1 MARVFQR
8 TFYRF
13 CCYCKNKDFFP
24 PCYTF
29 SPIILHKEGYSLKYS
44 DYIPQLCYTF
54 YVYKL
59 FYISIHAIITS
70 QTEKYSYSSF
80 QILKHLFFLFLVL
93 FLFGIS
99 SERLNTYL
107 YPKCS
112 LRTCYMTDLVVHSIQ
127 NIKTSFSS
135 CRPHS
140 NKRQKYMYI
149 LYVSIQFSSVTQLCS
164 TLCDPMN
171 RSMPGLPVHH
181 QLPELTQTHVHQ
193 VGDTIQPSL
202 PLLSPSPPA
211 PNPSQHQSLF
221 Q

>member
-1 MARVFQR
+1 MFQR

-140 NKRQKYMYI
+140 NKRQKYMYM
-149 LYVSIQFSSVTQLCS
+149 YQFSSV
-164 TLCDPMN
+164 
-171 RSMPGLPVHH
+171 
-181 QLPELTQTHVHQ
+181 
-193 VGDTIQPSL
+193 
-202 PLLSPSPPA
+202 
-211 PNPSQHQSLF
+211 QSLSCVQF
-221 Q
+221 FATP